1 MCRAHSTFH
10 FFFVPRRGVEPR
22 IALLKIPCAAILSHT
37 FSRGSEAAAFGK
49 KLESR
54 QISTM
59 PPPLTLWGA
68 ASRPVPRGLP
78 LQRASPLHFT
88 LSTVMKKPNAVSSLF
103 LFRPA
108 DVSCAHVS
116 RHPTFDI
123 PHYSSCLVPVLPE
136 QPHAFYVIAD
146 THPHMRWE
154 LPRG

>member
-10 FFFVPRRGVEPR
+10 FYFVPRRGVEPR
-22 IALLKIPCAAILSHT
+22 IALLKFRVRLSYRT
-37 FSRGSEAAAFGK
+37 PFRGVARRRLFGK
-49 KLESR
+49 TLESR

-59 PPPLTLWGA
+59 PPPLTLRGA

-116 RHPTFDI
+116 RHPTFGI
-123 PHYSSCLVPVLPE
+123 PHYFLRASCSCCPSNR
-136 QPHAFYVIAD
+136 
-146 THPHMRWE
+146 MRST
-154 LPRG
+154 L

>member
-1 MCRAHSTFH
+1 MDVPAVLIRHSTLFC
-10 FFFVPRRGVEPR
+10 VPRRGVEPR
-22 IALLKIPCAAILSHT
+22 IALRKFRVRLSYRT
-37 FSRGSEAAAFGK
+37 PFRGVARRRPFGK
-49 KLESR
+49 ALESR

-123 PHYSSCLVPVLPE
+123 PHYFLRASCPCCPSNR
-136 QPHAFYVIAD
+136 
-146 THPHMRWE
+146 MRST
-154 LPRG
+154 L

>member
-1 MCRAHSTFH
+1 MLIRHSTLFC
-10 FFFVPRRGVEPR
+10 VPRRGVEPR
-22 IALLKIPCAAILSHT
+22 IALLKFRVRLSYRT
-37 FSRGSEAAAFGK
+37 PFRGVARRRLFGK
-49 KLESR
+49 TLESR

-59 PPPLTLWGA
+59 PPPLTLRGA

-88 LSTVMKKPNAVSSLF
+88 LISTVMKKPNAVSSLF

-108 DVSCAHVS
+108 DVSCAHVF

-146 THPHMRWE
+146 THPHMRRE